1 MSAAREAGRYTC
13 PPGTGRLPIL
23 RRLDPAAE

>member
-13 PPGTGRLPIL
+13 PPRAGRLPIL

>member
-13 PPGTGRLPIL
+13 APETGRLPIP